1 MREDDNMKKND
12 LISGKYIVELEDGD
26 KYLFL
31 EGRFVNS
38 RFWYD
43 TGVKICKIFEIQ
55 EAYSLSDML
64 VFGKGLNLIWE
75 NKELADVERVILEN
89 VGKRYKYIARDS
101 YDLLSLFGK
110 DVIKGHGMWC
120 GVNIKD
126 FPFEHLFK
134 MVQWEDSEPTLIS
147 DLLERGE

>member
-1 MREDDNMKKND
+1 MKKSD
-12 LISGKYIVELEDGD
+12 LIRGRHVVELENGD
-26 KYLFL
+26 KYLCL
-31 EGRFVNS
+31 DGYFVNS
-38 RFWYD
+38 RLWYD
-43 TGVKICKIFEIQ
+43 TDAKICKIFEIQ
-55 EAYSLSDML
+55 KPYSLTDML
-64 VFGKGLNLIWE
+64 IFDRGLNLVWE
-75 NKELADVERVILEN
+75 NKKLSDVERVILEN
-89 VGKRYKYIARDS
+89 VDKRYKYIARDS

>member
-1 MREDDNMKKND
+1 MKKSD
-12 LISGKYIVELEDGD
+12 LISGRHVVELENGD
-26 KYLFL
+26 KYLCL
-31 EGRFVNS
+31 DGYFVNTRS
-38 RFWYD
+38 WYD
-43 TGVKICKIFEIQ
+43 TDAKICKIFEIQ
-55 EAYSLSDML
+55 KPYSLTDML
-64 VFGKGLNLIWE
+64 IFDRGLNLVWE
-75 NKELADVERVILEN
+75 NKKLSDVERVILEN
-89 VGKRYKYIARDS
+89 IDKRYKYIARDS